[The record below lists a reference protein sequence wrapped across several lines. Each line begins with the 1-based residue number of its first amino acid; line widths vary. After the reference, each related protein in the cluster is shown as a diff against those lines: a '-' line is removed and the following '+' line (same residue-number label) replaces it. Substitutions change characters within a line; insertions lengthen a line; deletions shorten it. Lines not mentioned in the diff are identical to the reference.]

1 METARHRPA
10 VCFHS
15 FLCLMQR
22 QCVPFYKYLFMCQF
36 LFMESVTIFPEAFV
50 ALPWGNLY
58 EEYKIG
64 GQPAFIWQQAKLFET
79 SYNTVYKVYKYKLQ
93 TGCDRKV
100 GCRTVER
107 NSLCYVSQFHFQK
120 SFSVFAQLCDALL
133 ASSCVNS
140 ATDGA
145 TDELHCI
152 TITDIF
158 DTNIDS
164 GANTD
169 CKLTVRRRQFLENL
183 VLRSEALECIV

>member
-1 METARHRPA
+1 
-10 VCFHS
+10 
-15 FLCLMQR
+15 
-22 QCVPFYKYLFMCQF
+22 
-36 LFMESVTIFPEAFV
+36 MESVTIFPEAFV

-58 EEYKIG
+58 EEHKIG

-79 SYNTVYKVYKYKLQ
+79 SYNTALRLKSVNINFRLDAIVNSAVKLLSG
-93 TGCDRKV
+93 TLCATCRSFISRNHSVCLPSGCDV
-100 GCRTVER
+100 
-107 NSLCYVSQFHFQK
+107 
-120 SFSVFAQLCDALL
+120 LL

-169 CKLTVRRRQFLENL
+169 CKLTVRRRQ
-183 VLRSEALECIV
+183 VL